1 MKAAGED
8 NLVFDLLEL
17 NLVLVVFDQETI
29 LVLVVFEIVRLLQAF
44 VAEEEVVLNQSQ
56 AHY

>member
-8 NLVFDLLEL
+8 NLVFDLEL

-29 LVLVVFEIVRLLQAF
+29 LVLVVFEIVRRLLQAF
-44 VAEEEVVLNQSQ
+44 VAEEEVVLYQSQ
-56 AHY
+56 EHY

>member
-29 LVLVVFEIVRLLQAF
+29 LVLVVFGIVRLLQAF

>member
-1 MKAAGED
+1 M
-8 NLVFDLLEL
+8 VFDLLEL

>member
-1 MKAAGED
+1 MKVAGED
-8 NLVFDLLEL
+8 NLVFDLEL

-44 VAEEEVVLNQSQ
+44 VAEEEEVVLDQSQ